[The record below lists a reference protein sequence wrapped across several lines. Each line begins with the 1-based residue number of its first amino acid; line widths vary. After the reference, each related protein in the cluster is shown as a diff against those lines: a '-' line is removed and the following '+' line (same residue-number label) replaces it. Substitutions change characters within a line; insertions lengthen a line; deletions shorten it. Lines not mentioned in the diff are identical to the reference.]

1 MIINIINAHKLPTGM
16 EDHGESGPGSWTG
29 LLSSAK
35 CVQINQSQ
43 KTITQNSSGVKQ
55 LMDKPSS
62 GAVLR
67 MIVVAHMTNIEIGIQ
82 VERFNSGVE

>member
-1 MIINIINAHKLPTGM
+1 M

-35 CVQINQSQ
+35 CVYINQSQ

-55 LMDKPSS
+55 LMPMDKPSS

-67 MIVVAHMTNIEIGIQ
+67 MIVVARMINIEHCKFKCEKRNKRIKKN
-82 VERFNSGVE
+82 F

>member
-1 MIINIINAHKLPTGM
+1 M

-67 MIVVAHMTNIEIGIQ
+67 MVVVAHMMNIEHCQFKCEKKLACFHSCAARVVGEI
-82 VERFNSGVE
+82 